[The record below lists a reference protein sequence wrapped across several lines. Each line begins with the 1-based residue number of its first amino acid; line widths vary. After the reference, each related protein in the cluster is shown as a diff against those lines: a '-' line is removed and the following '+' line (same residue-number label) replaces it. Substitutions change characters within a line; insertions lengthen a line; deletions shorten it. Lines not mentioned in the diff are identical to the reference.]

1 VQSEGSEGTLLIAF
15 YERYRV
21 RLKRLLHEPL
31 LHFLL
36 IGIALF
42 VVYGKVAAPNRAG
55 TSIVVSE
62 AMVDEMAR
70 EHEARWTR
78 KPSDQELAGL
88 VDAYVRDEILYR
100 EGLALGLDRDD
111 ALIKRR
117 VRQKFEVIAEEQS
130 AREPPS
136 DADLT
141 AYITANEGRFL
152 LPATASFEQIF
163 FDNARTPADVERAV
177 AAARVA
183 LAHGADPRKLGQA
196 SMLPG
201 RIENAAQDLIAR
213 DFGTGFAGEV
223 EAAPVGQWSGPI
235 ASSFGA
241 HLVRVTARTPTALPE
256 LDRIR
261 RIVAREWEN
270 ERRTSSRTDS
280 YQKLRSQYTVVIEAK
295 KLASLAAR

>member
-1 VQSEGSEGTLLIAF
+1 
-15 YERYRV
+15 V
-21 RLKRLLHEPL
+21 RIRRLLQEPIL
-31 LHFLL
+31 QFLL

-42 VVYGKVAAPNRAG
+42 VVYGKVAAPNRAD

-70 EHEARWTR
+70 EYEARWTR

-136 DADLT
+136 DADLM
-141 AYITANEGRFL
+141 AYITENEGRFL
-152 LPATASFEQIF
+152 LPATVSLEQIF
-163 FDNARTPADVERAV
+163 FDNAGIPTDVERAV

-183 LAHGADPRKLGQA
+183 MAHGADPRKLGQA
-196 SMLPG
+196 SMLPS
-201 RIENAAQDLIAR
+201 RVENAASDLVAR
-213 DFGTGFAGEV
+213 DFGTGFARQVETAPLGE
-223 EAAPVGQWSGPI
+223 WSGPI
-235 ASSFGA
+235 VSSFGA
-241 HLVRVTARTPTALPE
+241 HLVRVTARTPTRLPE
-256 LDRIR
+256 LDGIR

-270 ERRTSSRTDS
+270 ERRVSARSAS
-280 YQKLRSQYTVVIEAK
+280 YRKLRRNYTVVIEAK
-295 KLASLAAR
+295 KLASLAAQ